1 MTRNRESVD
10 QRGILRSGKG
20 VGLLMMVVLV
30 FVLAF
35 SSRKPA
41 QASPAIP
48 GDFLVIDS
56 AAGTGGHGA
65 LFTVHPV
72 TGSRTILSDFG
83 NAIQG
88 PTGVGLSGI
97 AIEPSGRILVTSYNA
112 GTGGKGALFTV
123 HPVTGSRT
131 ILSDFGNA
139 TQGPT

>member
-56 AAGTGGHGA
+56 AAGTGGKGA
-65 LFTVHPV
+65 LFTVDPV

-88 PTGVGLSGI
+88 PTGGFLFGI
-97 AIEPSGRILVTSYNA
+97 AIQPSGTILVIDLLA
-112 GTGGKGALFTV
+112 GTGGHGA
-123 HPVTGSRT
+123 
-131 ILSDFGNA
+131 
-139 TQGPT
+139 